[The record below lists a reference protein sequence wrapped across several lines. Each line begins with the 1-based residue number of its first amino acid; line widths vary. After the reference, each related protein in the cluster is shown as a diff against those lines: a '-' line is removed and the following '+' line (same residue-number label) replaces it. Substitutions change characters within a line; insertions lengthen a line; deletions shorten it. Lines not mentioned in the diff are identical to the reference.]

1 MNQEQIIQMQMI
13 EQEGWQL
20 NQQLQLIEQNIQEIQ
35 ELKDS
40 LTEIEVGESKEILVN
55 LGKKIYLPVEM
66 KDEKLIVEVGRGNYV
81 EKDVPATKEV
91 IDDQMRKLIVGRA
104 EITGRLEELQGE
116 IEKLMMK
123 VNEEQGKEDGKE
135 RNNNK

>member
-13 EQEGWQL
+13 EQEGGQL